1 MKLFLISCLAFV
13 HISSYSQEITV
24 EKIWKNYEF
33 SSARVEGFRTMKD
46 GVHYSKIERKGAN
59 QRIVKNHIENP
70 NEQSVLISEEQATFA
85 GKPIKI
91 DDYTFNSNENML
103 LITSETEP
111 IYRRSYKATHYIFD
125 MTKKTVVPLDT
136 LHQPQTLAEFSPDG
150 TQVAYIYK
158 NDLFVKSIATGK
170 VKKITSGGKLNKV
183 INGST
188 DWVYEEEFAI
198 TKAYAWSPDSKYIAY
213 LRFDEQEVKEFNMT
227 YYNDLYPELYTYKYP
242 KAGEKNSQVTA
253 HIVTIS
259 SGKSTQLDL
268 GDYEYIPRLK
278 WSSTENKLIL
288 QTLNRHQNELKYYL
302 ADVSVKKPY
311 TKEFYTEKSATY
323 IDVDNNLHVLADG
336 KTILRTSEI
345 DGYNH
350 IYSLTTDGKI
360 KQLTK
365 GTWDVI
371 DFLGINES
379 TQTIY
384 FSAAKTSA
392 IDKGIY
398 SISITGENLNP
409 ITLETGTNDAEF
421 TNGMGYFIHT
431 YSTASTPPVYKLCKA
446 DGSVLQTLQDNQA
459 LNERLKSYNLSEKVF
474 FTIPNGENPLN
485 AWMIK
490 PPQFDPSKKYPVFM
504 TVYGGP
510 GHNEVINAWDGN
522 DFFYHQLLAQK
533 GYIVVSVDPRGTMY
547 RGVAFKKSTYLQLG
561 KYETEDIIT
570 TAKYL
575 QEQSYVDPT
584 RIGIQGWSF
593 GGFMTS
599 LAMTKGSDYFKMG
612 IAVAPVTNWRYYD
625 NIYTERFMR
634 TPQENQKG
642 YDDNSPIN
650 FANQLKGKYLLIHGS
665 GDDNVHYQN
674 AMEMVNALVKANKQ
688 FDLFIYPNRNHGI
701 YGGNTR
707 NHLFQMMLNYTLENL

>member
-1 MKLFLISCLAFV
+1 MKLFLLSCL
-13 HISSYSQEITV
+13 ILSYSSLLSQEITI

-70 NEQSVLISEEQATFA
+70 NEQTILIAEEQAKFA
-85 GKPIKI
+85 GKPLQI
-91 DDYTFNSNENML
+91 DDYEFNSNENML
-103 LITSETEP
+103 LITTETEP
-111 IYRRSYKATHYIFD
+111 IYRRSYKAIHYIFD
-125 MTKKTVVPLDT
+125 LSKKMLVPLDSA
-136 LHQPQTLAEFSPDG
+136 HQPQTLAEFSPDG

-158 NDLFVKSIATGK
+158 NDLFVKSITTGK

-188 DWVYEEEFAI
+188 DWVYEEEFSI

-227 YYNDLYPELYTYKYP
+227 YYKDLYPELYTYKYP
-242 KAGEKNSQVTA
+242 KAGEKNSKVTA
-253 HIVTIS
+253 HIVAIS
-259 SGKSTQLDL
+259 SGKSAQLDL

-288 QTLNRHQNELKYYL
+288 QTLNRHQNELKYHL
-302 ADVSVKKPY
+302 VDVSVKKPF
-311 TKEFYTEKSATY
+311 TKEFYTEKSVTY
-323 IDVDNNLHVLADG
+323 IDIDNNLYVLADG
-336 KTILRTSEI
+336 KTILRTSEM
-345 DGYNH
+345 DGFNH
-350 IYSLTTDGKI
+350 IYSLTTDGI
-360 KQLTK
+360 TKQLTK
-365 GTWDVI
+365 GKWDVI

-398 SISITGENLNP
+398 SISITGENLKP
-409 ITLETGTNDAEF
+409 ITIETGTNDAEF

-459 LNERLKSYNLSEKVF
+459 LNDRLKSYNLSEKVF
-474 FTIPNGENPLN
+474 FTIPNGEYPLN

-510 GHNEVINAWDGN
+510 GHNEVLNAWDGN
-522 DFFYHQLLAQK
+522 DYFYHQLLAQK